1 MRASAVVLLCLLP
14 AAARAGDDVVVGM
27 SAAFTGPSRGLG
39 IELYRGAAAC
49 FADANANGG
58 VNGHK
63 IRLVARDDGYDPGPA
78 LSNTLKLIRDAKAFL
93 LFGYVGPP
101 PTTRILPLLERY
113 KDDNVYLFCPFTGA

>member
-1 MRASAVVLLCLLP
+1 MAPNRLHRSHFLLSTCQPSPDVIRSSFGPTLRPLFDGCRPMRASAVVLLCLLP
-14 AAARAGDDVVVGM
+14 AVARAGDDVVVGM

-78 LSNTLKLIRDAKAFL
+78 LSNTLKL
-93 LFGYVGPP
+93 
-101 PTTRILPLLERY
+101 
-113 KDDNVYLFCPFTGA
+113 